1 MGFLD
6 SFERS
11 LERAVGGAFAKTFRS
26 GVHPTEIVSALKREM
41 DAQAA
46 IAAAGRML
54 APRDYFVALASV
66 DNERLDQLGEAFID
80 ELRTALVDHVE
91 HQGYYITGSPR
102 ISLRSDRSLSE
113 GIVGAEAVVTKEP
126 VVWIPTLEFNDRRF
140 PVTARRTTI
149 GRGSSADIVVDAKGV
164 SREHCQIIWDGKR
177 AEVADLG
184 STNGTELDGVAISRH
199 PLPDRAVL
207 GVGQARIVVAV
218 VPQLEKDY
226 QALTT
231 STGEPV
237 PEDAS

>member
-26 GVHPTEIVSALKREM
+26 GVHPTEIVAALKREM
-41 DAQAA
+41 DAQAKITSA
-46 IAAAGRML
+46 QRML
-54 APRDYFVALASV
+54 VPRDYFVSLSAV
-66 DNERLDQLGEAFID
+66 DLERLEQLGEDFIE
-80 ELRTALVDHVE
+80 ELRSALSDHVN

-102 ISLRSDRSLSE
+102 ISLRIDRVLSE
-113 GIVGAEAVVTKEP
+113 GMVGAEAVISKEP
-126 VVWIPTLEFNDRRF
+126 VVWIPTLEWNDRRY
-140 PVTARRTTI
+140 PLTARRTTI

-184 STNGTELDGVAISRH
+184 STNGTELDGVSISRH
-199 PLPDRAVL
+199 PLPDRGVL

-218 VPQLEKDY
+218 VPQLEKDFR
-226 QALTT
+226 ALTT
-231 STGEPV
+231 STRESL
-237 PEDAS
+237 PEDAL